1 MIISP
6 TLKLNK
12 TITCNPSTAATPCW
26 YFDQRYGKKTY
37 SKPASK
43 GAAWRHG
50 LLLALWTSPPGSE
63 LHGAMHE
70 FQMVPR
76 LEANIKTS
84 MLHDSL
90 WRCFLIRRSMRWIN
104 DAPGC
109 SMFLSCLCLVAL
121 ERVVWH
127 GQVTIHYTS
136 RSVFFIFDRLEPIQV
151 IHGQHLSS
159 WWTLMVQLGKTKQ
172 STRSCKP
179 WWILSPSLNITPQKK
194 YNWSSDP
201 HMDFRLQSLRI
212 LENWK
217 PLIILYS
224 VAFLKYLKCKQI
236 IPPIPILS
244 KHTLLARTCYN
255 FLLQLS
261 GWHWSKDC
269 SSAQQ
274 EPSLIYI
281 KSKYWVVLVGDI
293 FFSLVCTVFH
303 HKM

>member
-1 MIISP
+1 MEKNLFKTCQQRSCVTTWLTLGSMDISP
-6 TLKLNK
+6 RFRVAWCDARVSNGTTSGSQHKDVY
-12 TITCNPSTAATPCW
+12 AAR
-26 YFDQRYGKKTY
+26 FFVK
-37 SKPASK
+37 
-43 GAAWRHG
+43 
-50 LLLALWTSPPGSE
+50 
-63 LHGAMHE
+63 M
-70 FQMVPR
+70 F
-76 LEANIKTS
+76 
-84 MLHDSL
+84 
-90 WRCFLIRRSMRWIN
+90 FLITRSMRWIN

-127 GQVTIHYTS
+127 GEVTIHYTS

-179 WWILSPSLNITPQKK
+179 WWILSPSLNITPQQK

-224 VAFLKYLKCKQI
+224 VALLKYLKCKQI
-236 IPPIPILS
+236 ISPIPILS
-244 KHTLLARTCYN
+244 KHTLLGKD
-255 FLLQLS
+255 LLQLLVATVWLTLVQRLLKCTAGTFS
-261 GWHWSKDC
+261 D
-269 SSAQQ
+269 
-274 EPSLIYI
+274 LY
-281 KSKYWVVLVGDI
+281 KSKYWLVLVGDI

-303 HKM
+303 QKM

>member
-1 MIISP
+1 MPLFGCARKGCMAWIS
-6 TLKLNK
+6 N
-12 TITCNPSTAATPCW
+12 NS
-26 YFDQRYGKKTY
+26 
-37 SKPASK
+37 
-43 GAAWRHG
+43 
-50 LLLALWTSPPGSE
+50 
-63 LHGAMHE
+63 LH
-70 FQMVPR
+70 Q
-76 LEANIKTS
+76 
-84 MLHDSL
+84 
-90 WRCFLIRRSMRWIN
+90 
-104 DAPGC
+104 
-109 SMFLSCLCLVAL
+109 
-121 ERVVWH
+121 
-127 GQVTIHYTS
+127 
-136 RSVFFIFDRLEPIQV
+136 SVFFLYFWPSWA
-151 IHGQHLSS
+151 HSS
-159 WWTLMVQLGKTKQ
+159 HPWATSFILVNVDGAA
-172 STRSCKP
+172 RSCEP
-179 WWILSPSLNITPQKK
+179 WWILSPSLNITPQQK

-224 VAFLKYLKCKQI
+224 VALLKYLKCKQI